1 MCKINGIINIMKP
14 SGMTSYQV
22 VSRVKKLLSAK
33 KAGHTGTL
41 DPAARGV
48 LPVCLGK
55 ATRVIPFIPEGEKEY
70 IAEIFL
76 GVTTDTLDGD
86 GRITSRNNNWHVID
100 INKVNETLQSFVG
113 EIDQLPPMYSAVH
126 YQGRRLYQLAREGKS
141 VEREKRKIKIHEL
154 ELLDF
159 KLPVLKIRI
168 LCSKGTYVR
177 TLADDI
183 GKSLSV
189 GAHLKNLI
197 RTKSGPFSIEDAV
210 ELEDLK
216 VQGEQKLLPLDYPL
230 SFPVLK
236 LNKESLS
243 FAENGVV
250 LYRHNFA
257 ELPYKLDEYLK
268 KDKRVSIYYND
279 YLVSINELD
288 IKDNNFECKP
298 IRVFNMHLS

>member
-1 MCKINGIINIMKP
+1 M
-14 SGMTSYQV
+14 
-22 VSRVKKLLSAK
+22 
-33 KAGHTGTL
+33 
-41 DPAARGV
+41 
-48 LPVCLGK
+48 
-55 ATRVIPFIPEGEKEY
+55 
-70 IAEIFL
+70 
-76 GVTTDTLDGD
+76 
-86 GRITSRNNNWHVID
+86 
-100 INKVNETLQSFVG
+100 
-113 EIDQLPPMYSAVH
+113 
-126 YQGRRLYQLAREGKS
+126 
-141 VEREKRKIKIHEL
+141 
-154 ELLDF
+154 
-159 KLPVLKIRI
+159 
-168 LCSKGTYVR
+168 R